1 VLDMSPDCLL
11 VCALQSSAVGPLQG
25 SLILL
30 WYLEQESK
38 SVEIVDMGLEIVPIS
53 LSLDVALDPRG
64 LADPA
69 GLHDVHHADYSL
81 YVLTLTVVL
90 AHAQNSW
97 VVNWVYGGPS
107 RHDQLDRVSL
117 MVDGVDCLTD
127 LCCV

>member
-1 VLDMSPDCLL
+1 MRDVDPDCLL
-11 VCALQSSAVGPLQG
+11 VCALQSSAGGPLQG

-30 WYLEQESK
+30 WYFEQESK
-38 SVEIVDMGLEIVPIS
+38 SVEIVDMVLKIVPIS

-69 GLHDVHHADYSL
+69 GLHGVHHADYSL

-97 VVNWVYGGPS
+97 VVDWIYGGPS
-107 RHDQLDRVSL
+107 RHYRLDRVSL
-117 MVDGVDCLTD
+117 MVHSIDRLTD